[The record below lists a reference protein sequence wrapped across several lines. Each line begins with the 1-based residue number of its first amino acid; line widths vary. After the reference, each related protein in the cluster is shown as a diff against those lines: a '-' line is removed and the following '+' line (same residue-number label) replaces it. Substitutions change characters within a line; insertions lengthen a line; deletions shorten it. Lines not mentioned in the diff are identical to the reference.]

1 MTTGSRRCFE
11 CGASFERTEPTQA
24 LPIYCRHDGSLLAP
38 EVVGKRWRVEA
49 FLGPRVGGGIF
60 VAYHLINGQRAALSI
75 VYETPGRNFD
85 ERMQREVGAQRL
97 LEPHPGL
104 FQLIEL
110 GSDRDGLRF
119 FASRLGAEQPLSLAL
134 REWQRP
140 SDVRQAFAVGT
151 SLLYPL
157 LKLLQSAHGQ
167 GIAHGTLDTT
177 QVYVNVSDSDEGHE
191 TVLSAARLYGLRRI
205 GPGVPLTQAIQAD
218 LSGIGQIL
226 FQLVFGQPALLPIG
240 AEQRQALLKLLG
252 TAAGEFMLR
261 ALGCLPNGS
270 AAEQR
275 FVSADELVRE
285 LLAVRAG
292 LSSGEHPPVAD
303 SDELLVDSGEERTI
317 PGMTPSKTSL
327 DKLLPGRPGPAESR
341 VSLGGERGPQPLPAL
356 PSQSLPR
363 QSTLSN
369 ELQRASFVDLLSRES
384 REKRVAKTEVVAR
397 SRLRASLDGTPPPRR
412 PASPRPSNQ
421 SLEVELEIA
430 GAEPAAVT
438 SRASELPSLHSE
450 PTRDLRTRLVSGMA
464 EEPARERSEA
474 ADPEQRI
481 WLRGLLQRS
490 SDRLWKR

>member
-11 CGASFERTEPTQA
+11 CGAVFERAEPTQA
-24 LPIYCRHDGSLLAP
+24 LPIYCRNDGSLLAP

-49 FLGPRVGGGIF
+49 FLGPRIGGGIF
-60 VAYHLINGQRAALSI
+60 VAYHLINGQRAALSVI
-75 VYETPGRNFD
+75 YETPGRDFD

-97 LEPHPGL
+97 LEPHPSL

-134 REWQRP
+134 REWRRP
-140 SDVRQAFAVGT
+140 ADPRQAFTAAT

-157 LKLLQSAHGQ
+157 LKLLHSAHGQ

-177 QVYVNVSDSDEGHE
+177 QVYVNVGDSDQGNE

-205 GPGVPLTQAIQAD
+205 GPGPQLSQAIAAD
-218 LSGIGQIL
+218 LSALGQIL

-240 AEQRQALLKLLG
+240 GEQRGAMLKLLG
-252 TAAGEFMLR
+252 TAAGQFVLR
-261 ALGCLPNGS
+261 ALGCLP
-270 AAEQR
+270 AEHVADQR
-275 FVSADELVRE
+275 FVSAEEMVRE

-292 LSSGEHPPVAD
+292 LSSGEHQPVVD
-303 SDELLVDSGEERTI
+303 SDGELVDSGEERTI

-327 DKLLPGRPGPAESR
+327 DKLMPPRESPTGSR
-341 VSLGGERGPQPLPAL
+341 ISLAGERGPQPLPAL
-356 PSQSLPR
+356 PSSSMPR

-369 ELQRASFVDLLSRES
+369 ELQRASFVDLLSREN
-384 REKRVAKTEVVAR
+384 RVAKTEVVAR
-397 SRLRASLDGTPPPRR
+397 SRMRASLDGVAPPARR
-412 PASPRPSNQ
+412 QVSPRPSNQ
-421 SLEVELEIA
+421 SLEVELEI
-430 GAEPAAVT
+430 GSSEPAQPIGA
-438 SRASELPSLHSE
+438 ASELPALHSE
-450 PTRDLRTRLVSGMA
+450 PTRDLRTRLLHGMPD
-464 EEPARERSEA
+464 ETARDRGDK